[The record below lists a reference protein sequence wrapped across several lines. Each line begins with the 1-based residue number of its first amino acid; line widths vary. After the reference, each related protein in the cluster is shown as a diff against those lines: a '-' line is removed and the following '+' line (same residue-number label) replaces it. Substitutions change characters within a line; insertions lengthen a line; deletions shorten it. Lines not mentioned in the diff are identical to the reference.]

1 MKSNV
6 AKESVSKLGVLFCR
20 YCQIGTI
27 SSAQLHLQL
36 LDNYVDT
43 EEYMIRQVKELK
55 AILNHV

>member
-1 MKSNV
+1 MKFNV

-20 YCQIGTI
+20 YCHIGTI